1 MEYVK
6 KKLEEAEKFVMQYK
20 DEIPIKDMA
29 KFLGWQE
36 STVRNAIER
45 GNFPGIYFQPTL
57 NGRKVYKIL
66 PLKFLIWY
74 TDGGL
79 RT

>member
-29 KFLGWQE
+29 KFLGWKD
-36 STVRNAIER
+36 STLRTAIEY
-45 GNFPGIYFQPTL
+45 GNFPAVHYKEHL
-57 NGRKVYKIL
+57 NGRTTYKIL